1 MGKKTRQGTKQMSEV
16 LGNDELRSPRHR
28 RRKMERLI
36 KKLLKQKNTD
46 AND

>member
-1 MGKKTRQGTKQMSEV
+1 MGNKTKQGTKQMSEV

-28 RRKMERLI
+28 RRKMQRLI
-36 KKLLKQKNTD
+36 KKLLKQKNTQ